1 VILVTEAT
9 GNVGRHVLVQLL
21 GTGAAVRALIRN
33 PESAGLTEAAVHGG
47 LFVPD
52 TLDA

>member
-1 VILVTEAT
+1 MILVTEAT
-9 GNVGRHVLVQLL
+9 GNAVGHVLVQLL

-33 PESAGLTEAAVHGG
+33 PESAGLPEDAVRGV
-47 LFVPD
+47 LAVPD

>member
-1 VILVTEAT
+1 MILVTEAT

-33 PESAGLTEAAVHGG
+33 PESAGLPEDAVCSG
-47 LFVPD
+47 LSVPD

>member
-9 GNVGRHVLVQLL
+9 GNAVRHVLVQLL

-33 PESAGLTEAAVHGG
+33 PESAGLPEDAVRGV
-47 LFVPD
+47 LSVPD